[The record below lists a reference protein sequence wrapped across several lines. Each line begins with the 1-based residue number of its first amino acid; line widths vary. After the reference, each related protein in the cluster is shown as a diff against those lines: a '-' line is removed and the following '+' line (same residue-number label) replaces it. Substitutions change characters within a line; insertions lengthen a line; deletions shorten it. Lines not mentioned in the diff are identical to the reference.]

1 MAETKKADLKPTSA
15 KKKEE
20 KVEDKAPEPELEKGP
35 EPTELSLEEAFEA
48 LAQRVE
54 NETAKNE
61 DQSILVD
68 TLRRGAIN
76 SRQLR
81 KA

>member
-1 MAETKKADLKPTSA
+1 MAETKKTELKPSTA
-15 KKKEE
+15 KKEE
-20 KVEDKAPEPELEKGP
+20 KPEVEDEPELEKGP